1 MERRRMSR
9 DQWVLQPHVAS
20 DGWWLKLSISNNID
34 PEDLIKVLR
43 AKKVLTPRSRFSI
56 IDEYTTS
63 YFYIEFRS
71 IVHGHL
77 FIVRLKNHIEENGGS
92 IL

>member
-1 MERRRMSR
+1 MSR
-9 DQWVLQPHVAS
+9 NQWELMPHVAS
-20 DGWWLKLSISNNID
+20 DGWYLKLSISNNIEPD
-34 PEDLIKVLR
+34 NLIKVLR

-56 IDEYTTS
+56 IDEHLTS

-71 IVHGHL
+71 KVHGTR
-77 FIVRLKNHIEENGGS
+77 FIDRLRNHIEKNGGR